1 MNKKYLLTIF
11 IMLLAIII
19 GVIVGYYILF
29 YLTKSPQIRLVGESE
44 FIINHLLE
52 KEKLKTFISTSHI
65 ESIENGENTDLY
77 TVVLIANYNIENQL
91 LKPNNFYTKLY
102 KITYKERRSY

>member
-19 GVIVGYYILF
+19 GLIIGYYILF
-29 YLTKSPQIRLVGESE
+29 YITKTPKMQLVGGSE

-52 KEKLKTFISTSHI
+52 KEKLETFVSTSQI

-91 LKPNNFYTKLY
+91 LKLNNFYTKLY

>member
-19 GVIVGYYILF
+19 GLIIGYYILF
-29 YLTKSPQIRLVGESE
+29 FITKTPKMQLVVRSE

-52 KEKLKTFISTSHI
+52 KEKLETFVSTSQI
-65 ESIENGENTDLY
+65 ESIENGENIDLY

-91 LKPNNFYTKLY
+91 LKLNNFYTKLY